1 MSEITE
7 RVPKGLGASLRASLT
22 FMRLFVAGGGLLMAV
37 TFLAV
42 VIIRYG
48 FAGNLFAYEE
58 WLLAISFWTFF
69 FGAALAAE
77 RKSHVNA
84 DILGVVLGD
93 GKLAWARGVLVYLI
107 EIGIGAYIVYWC
119 FLAVQSEIQ
128 AYPLWERTT
137 ALKIPSVLPR
147 SAILVGF
154 AFMTLFNLI
163 HFILHL
169 IDGPGGYHVP
179 HPEEEDEA

>member
-1 MSEITE
+1 MSEIAE
-7 RVPKGLGASLRASLT
+7 RVPQVLGAPLRAALR
-22 FMRLFVAGGGLLMAV
+22 FMHLFVAAGGMLMAF

-69 FGAALAAE
+69 LGAALAAE

-84 DILGVVLGD
+84 DILGVILGNS
-93 GKLAWARGVLVYLI
+93 KLAWWRGILVYLI
-107 EIGIGAYIVYWC
+107 EILFGAYIVYWC
-119 FLAVQSEIQ
+119 YLAVESEIL

-137 ALKIPSVLPR
+137 ALKIPAVVPR
-147 SAILVGF
+147 TAIMVGF
-154 AFMTLFNLI
+154 FFMTLFNSI
-163 HFILHL
+163 YFVLHL
-169 IDGPGGYHVP
+169 IDGPQSNGTGKTDTKV
-179 HPEEEDEA
+179 

>member
-1 MSEITE
+1 
-7 RVPKGLGASLRASLT
+7 
-22 FMRLFVAGGGLLMAV
+22 MRLFVAAGGLLMAF

-84 DILGVVLGD
+84 DILGVILGNS
-93 GKLAWARGVLVYLI
+93 KLAWWRGILVYLI
-107 EIGIGAYIVYWC
+107 EILIGIYIVYWC
-119 FLAVQSEIQ
+119 YLAVESEIL

-137 ALKIPSVLPR
+137 ALKIPAVVPR
-147 SAILVGF
+147 TAIMVGF
-154 AFMTLFNLI
+154 FFMTLFNSI
-163 HFILHL
+163 YFVLHL
-169 IDGPGGYHVP
+169 IDGPQSNGTVKT
-179 HPEEEDEA
+179 DTKA